1 MRFGVG
7 GCCVMKRWWR
17 GLISLQGAARPSKAG
32 LAFEKSERGAF
43 STCALFTLTRVWS
56 DTMRTIALGAVTEL
70 QVARGSAESAIRSFP
85 RSASSRPL
93 RHTLYHKTP
102 PQQHPGMWK
111 PNPTDRI
118 TEYESRLSIPDPV
131 PCNLATSRRLVTIP
145 EITISVNRSTLKAQ
159 ATDSA
164 LPSSTASCHPVQSLH
179 ASLRIGHSH
188 DRTGN
193 LWISRTSCVFDRF
206 KGQGSSADNRS
217 NLTTTSARKSAPF
230 TCD

>member
-145 EITISVNRSTLKAQ
+145 EIHNISESQHAQGASHGLCIALEHCIMPPSAVTARILAHWPQSRQNRKPLYQQDFLRLRSVQGPMLIGRQLKQLDNNLRSQVST
-159 ATDSA
+159 
-164 LPSSTASCHPVQSLH
+164 VYM
-179 ASLRIGHSH
+179 
-188 DRTGN
+188 
-193 LWISRTSCVFDRF
+193 
-206 KGQGSSADNRS
+206 
-217 NLTTTSARKSAPF
+217 
-230 TCD
+230 